1 MPAPDNLALVPGW
14 LARLILQV
22 ISLDCREPFRDPWL
36 VIQQCGGLEE
46 VPEINL
52 LLPSSR
58 LFQSFEKILC
68 STSGI
73 TTTREWWV
81 LPTT

>member
-58 LFQSFEKILC
+58 LFQSFEKMFMFDKWYY
-68 STSGI
+68 GNK
-73 TTTREWWV
+73 RVWV
-81 LPTT
+81 